1 MEKLRMAKS
10 AFEQASGSR
19 VDGATAAS
27 KTAVGLM
34 YLTEAMMDM
43 DAEIQ
48 EIKSLMNRARKDTN
62 ETSERVKR
70 DTNVFKR
77 NG

>member
-1 MEKLRMAKS
+1 MAKS
-10 AFEQASGSR
+10 AFEQASGPR

-43 DAEIQ
+43 NAEIQ
-48 EIKSLMNRARKDTN
+48 EIKSLLNRARKDMN
-62 ETSERVKR
+62 ETSDRAKH
-70 DTNVFKR
+70 DTDVFKR
-77 NG
+77 NV